1 MFKILAFVAVW
12 KRPEITE
19 RCFKGIKDL
28 GLPIFA
34 VVSEDWAEDL
44 CKKYG
49 ADYVRT
55 PNTPLGKKFNTGLEG
70 ALKKDFDYLM
80 TFNSDTLINPELLQ
94 VYKYHME
101 QNTGLIGVDKVYFVQ
116 DGKAKHVDYQ
126 LQIIGA
132 GRMFSRDALETAK
145 QVKVRFNKSVGGVIN
160 GFPTEE
166 KYIPVH
172 RAVSAH
178 RSGIVE
184 ILGEE
189 KIRLWD
195 DEKERGL
202 DGNSNMKLIH
212 DQVSN
217 KCIDI
222 GKNPYIIDLK
232 GDENIWK
239 YEDIQGEVADYNFV
253 MRCFQEN

>member
-19 RCFKGIKDL
+19 RCFKGIKEL

-34 VVSEDWAEDL
+34 VVSEDWAEEL
-44 CKKYG
+44 CKKYK
-49 ADYVRT
+49 ADYIRT
-55 PNTPLGKKFNTGLEG
+55 PNTPLGKKFNTGLEA

-132 GRMFSRDALETAK
+132 GRMISREALEVSK
-145 QVKVRFNKSVGGVIN
+145 QVKVRFLKSVCGVIS
-160 GFPTEE
+160 GHPTEE

-172 RAVSAH
+172 RAINGD
-178 RSGIVE
+178 RSGILE
-184 ILGEE
+184 IIGEPTTM
-189 KIRLWD
+189 LWD
-195 DEKERGL
+195 DDRERGL
-202 DGNSNMKLIH
+202 DGNSNGKLLG
-212 DQVSN
+212 DFVTN

-222 GKNPYIIDLK
+222 GKNPYVIDLK
-232 GDENIWK
+232 GKENIWK
-239 YEDIQGEVADYNFV
+239 YEDINGEESDYNFV